1 MDGTGRFAGRC
12 SETETTLAQAPS
24 RHVQLINPPY
34 EQIGPGHEHI
44 RHLTSRTPSLGLL
57 HLAAELREHG
67 YRPAILE
74 GDLLN
79 LSREEA
85 ARRVIEA
92 RPAFVGITLFTVGVA
107 SAAEIAQ
114 RIKSALPETR
124 IIVGGPHISS
134 MGRETLQRIG
144 AFDVAVVGEGERT
157 LIQLLGTMES
167 GGDLSAV
174 PGIIFRRD
182 GALVSTPLPA
192 TSTVLD
198 ELALPAWGLLPGF
211 PRCCAMAVFDYPRG
225 PIATLSASR
234 GCPFHCRFCDNSTFG
249 TRVRFYSPAR
259 VFEMIRQLSTRWGVR
274 HIQFVDD
281 HFLSSRQRATELC
294 ELLIQSGMK
303 LTWSCDSRVD
313 VITPD
318 LVSLMKKAGCW
329 QICFG
334 LESGSEEMLAKMG
347 KKASAAQG
355 EQAARWTHEAGI
367 RVKGLFMLGFPGE
380 TAGTVEMTKQFI
392 ARLPMDILNLSKFT
406 PYPGSQVY
414 RDIYGQTIRDDHWD
428 QMNGMNFLWAPE
440 GMTIQQLDG
449 HYRDLTSSF
458 YRQKRVG
465 RAFMR
470 AGLANP
476 EHFRRLL
483 QAGMGFLMGKLRL
496 RRKRSARHGG

>member
-1 MDGTGRFAGRC
+1 M
-12 SETETTLAQAPS
+12 AQVPS

-34 EQIGPGHEHI
+34 EQISPGHGHI

-57 HLAAELREHG
+57 QLAAELREHG
-67 YRPAILE
+67 FQPAILE
-74 GDLLN
+74 SDILN
-79 LSREEA
+79 LSQEEV
-85 ARRVIEA
+85 ARRVIAA

-107 SAAEIAQ
+107 SAAGIAR
-114 RIKSALPETR
+114 RIKSALPATP

-134 MGRETLQRIG
+134 MGQETLQRTN
-144 AFDVAVVGEGERT
+144 AFDVAVVGEGDRT
-157 LIQLLGTMES
+157 LIQLLGVMED
-167 GGDLSAV
+167 GGDLSTV
-174 PGIIFRRD
+174 PGLIYRQD
-182 GALVSTPLPA
+182 GQLLATPMPA
-192 TSTVLD
+192 TPTVLD
-198 ELALPAWGLLPGF
+198 ELALPAWDLLPGF
-211 PRCCAMAVFDYPRG
+211 PRPCAMAVFDYPRG

-249 TRVRFYSPAR
+249 SRVRYYSPAK
-259 VFEMIRQLSTRWGVR
+259 VFEMMRQLHTRWGVR

-294 ELLIQSGMK
+294 GLLIHSGMK

-318 LVSLMKKAGCW
+318 LVALMKKAGCW

-334 LESGSEEMLAKMG
+334 LESGSDEMLQKMG
-347 KKASAAQG
+347 KQTQAAQG
-355 EQAARWTHEAGI
+355 EQAARWTSEAGI

-380 TAGTVEMTKQFI
+380 TAGTVQTTKEFI
-392 ARLPMDILNLSKFT
+392 GRLPMDILNLSKFT
-406 PYPGSQVY
+406 PYPGSAIY
-414 RDIYGQTIRDDHWD
+414 RELYGQTIRDDHWD

-440 GMTIQQLDG
+440 GMTFEELDH

-465 RAFMR
+465 YAFMR
-470 AGLANP
+470 AGFANP

-483 QAGMGFLMGKLRL
+483 RSGAGFLLSKLRHSQRDKIL
-496 RRKRSARHGG
+496 SKK